1 MARPNSIVWF
11 ERLYLGSWVV
21 SLLALAINWNATLEK
36 LSFDPSARRLGMG
49 MMTNILIAGI
59 ALGALI
65 TLVLWYF
72 TARQHSVVAK
82 WFVVAF
88 FILGLFGI
96 PGIITLFSNGEMISA
111 LLQVAVFALHAAAV
125 VMLFRRD
132 ARIWFGE
139 VKDDTDT
146 SVKDVF
152 S

>member
-1 MARPNSIVWF
+1 MARPKSIVWF

-21 SLLALAINWNATLEK
+21 SLLALAITWNATLEK
-36 LSFDPSARRLGMG
+36 LALDPSARRLGMG
-49 MMTNILIAGI
+49 MMTNILIAGVCF
-59 ALGALI
+59 GGLI

-82 WFVVAF
+82 WFVV
-88 FILGLFGI
+88 
-96 PGIITLFSNGEMISA
+96 
-111 LLQVAVFALHAAAV
+111 VFALHAAAV

-139 VKDDTDT
+139 IRDDA
-146 SVKDVF
+146 SIKDVF

>member
-1 MARPNSIVWF
+1 MDRPKSILWF
-11 ERLYLGSWVV
+11 ERLYLGSWAV
-21 SLLALAINWNATLEK
+21 SLLVLVVGWNATMEK
-36 LSFDPSARRLGMG
+36 VALDPSARRLGMG
-49 MMTNILIAGI
+49 MMTNMLIGGI
-59 ALGALI
+59 GLGALI

-88 FILGLFGI
+88 FVLGLLGI
-96 PGIITLFSNGEMISA
+96 PGLVALFSQGETLSG
-111 LLQVAVFALHAAAV
+111 LLQLAVLVLHAAAV

-139 VKDDTDT
+139 IADDSSAGDI
-146 SVKDVF
+146 F